1 MFCFVFKRKK
11 NNLEG
16 KYNNESHKIIK
27 TNGKPRKLTA
37 SNIMVQWEVNKAGNR
52 TQDKIYRKK
61 KKKKI
66 KDKIKFKYNLNKW
79 NPNNGFSARGQ
90 NYLITIPGLVVR
102 KRQIYIFDKIFFIPI
117 ITIPKEYAKQQILNK
132 DFISTKS
139 DNSHVLILKSQT
151 RISSIYV
158 IISSKFWST

>member
-1 MFCFVFKRKK
+1 MESQESW
-11 NNLEG
+11 LHQISWYSG
-16 KYNNESHKIIK
+16 KWIRQETGHKIKSI
-27 TNGKPRKLTA
+27 
-37 SNIMVQWEVNKAGNR
+37 E
-52 TQDKIYRKK
+52 K

-90 NYLITIPGLVVR
+90 KYLITIPGLAVR

-139 DNSHVLILKSQT
+139 DNSYVLILKSQA

-158 IISSKFWST
+158 IISSKFWSTKWFQRIIWMLSLWHYIKRASTYPE